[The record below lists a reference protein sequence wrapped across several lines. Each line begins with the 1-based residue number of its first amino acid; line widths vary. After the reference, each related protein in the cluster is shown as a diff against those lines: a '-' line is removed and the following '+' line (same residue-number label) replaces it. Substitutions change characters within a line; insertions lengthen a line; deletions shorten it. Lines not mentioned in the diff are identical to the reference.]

1 MRKLTPA
8 QIRSKS
14 SMVKKVMKHHFGSLP
29 KNIEFKPSGLTNFV
43 FEAHCKREKYIIRI
57 GSSSE
62 KLHDFTKEQWA
73 VEQAKEKG
81 VPVAEILEVGNKII
95 DKPYML
101 QHKLDGEEAPNHP
114 ERLTILRELGAYAK
128 TIHSIKT
135 NNYGEVF
142 DWSKNRLSKNNTW
155 KSYLQGEWKVPDRIK
170 MLQKSGL
177 LNRERLGKLKAAI
190 KKVEQWNFPPSLNHG
205 DLRLKNVIVNE
216 KGKILAIIDWDN
228 CTSHIAPYWDFSIA
242 LHDLS
247 IDGKQQFLDGYGITA
262 KKYIEMEYGIKVFN
276 ILNYAET
283 IEKLIKKKDKNQ
295 LELYELRLNGHLD
308 LFSL

>member
-1 MRKLTPA
+1 MRKLTAA

-29 KNIEFKPSGLTNFV
+29 KKIEFKPAGLTNFV
-43 FEAHCKREKYIIRI
+43 FQAQCKTDKYIIRI
-57 GSSSE
+57 GSSPE
-62 KLHDFTKEQWA
+62 KLHDFIKEQWA
-73 VEQAKEKG
+73 IEQAKGKG

-95 DKPYML
+95 GKPYML
-101 QHKLDGEEAPNHP
+101 QQKLDGEEAPNHP

-128 TIHSIKT
+128 TIHSIQT
-135 NNYGEVF
+135 NNYGQVF
-142 DWSKNRLSKNNTW
+142 DWSKNRLSKNITW
-155 KSYLQGEWKVPDRIK
+155 KSYLNDEWKVPERIEL
-170 MLQKSGL
+170 LQKSGL
-177 LNRERLGKLKAAI
+177 LNKIKLGKLNAAI
-190 KKVEQWNFPPSLNHG
+190 RKVEKWNFPPALNHG

-228 CTSHIAPYWDFSIA
+228 CTSHIAPYWDISIA

-262 KKYIEMEYGIKVFN
+262 KEYIKMEYGIKVFN

-283 IEKLIKKKDKNQ
+283 IEKLIKQKDKNQ
-295 LELYELRLNGHLD
+295 LALYELRLNGHLD